1 MNNYVNLILCIQ
13 FIFYRPFTN
22 VHLKKK
28 PQLTNFDM
36 AYYNS
41 HHVHVEFFF
50 SIKPGFFFFWGGGL
64 PTHFDINRLRDD
76 VCG

>member
-1 MNNYVNLILCIQ
+1 MNNYVNLILCIH

-22 VHLKKK
+22 VHVEKK
-28 PQLTNFDM
+28 PQLTNVDM

-41 HHVHVEFFF
+41 NHVHVEFFF
-50 SIKPGFFFFWGGGL
+50 LLSNGLGGL
-64 PTHFDINRLRDD
+64 PTHCDINRLRDD